1 MHLDLATLSNRG
13 PRLRLALLAL
23 TMLAFAGNS
32 LLCRLALQSG
42 GLDPADFTLLRLA
55 SGALILSLLV
65 RLREGGQRRLTGS
78 LAGALWLLAYAGGFS
93 FAYLSLGAASG
104 ALLLFGAV
112 QGTMLLAGLARGEIL
127 GWRQWLGVCLAIAG
141 LVVLLMPGL
150 QAPPLPSALLMLGAG
165 VAWGGYSLRGRH
177 ARDPLA
183 ATAGNFLLATPLAL
197 LLCLLLRQGPL
208 PAGAGLIYALL
219 SGALASGL
227 GYALW
232 YALLPRL
239 PATQA
244 ATVQL
249 SVPPLA
255 ALGAVLLLGEPL
267 GGRLL
272 LSALA
277 ILGGIALVIRAPARH
292 ADTQST
298 SRP

>member
-1 MHLDLATLSNRG
+1 M
-13 PRLRLALLAL
+13 
-23 TMLAFAGNS
+23 
-32 LLCRLALQSG
+32 
-42 GLDPADFTLLRLA
+42 
-55 SGALILSLLV
+55 
-65 RLREGGQRRLTGS
+65 
-78 LAGALWLLAYAGGFS
+78 
-93 FAYLSLGAASG
+93 
-104 ALLLFGAV
+104 
-112 QGTMLLAGLARGEIL
+112 
-127 GWRQWLGVCLAIAG
+127 
-141 LVVLLMPGL
+141 
-150 QAPPLPSALLMLGAG
+150 
-165 VAWGGYSLRGRH
+165 
-177 ARDPLA
+177 
-183 ATAGNFLLATPLAL
+183 AL

-292 ADTQST
+292 ADTQSRIT
-298 SRP
+298 SYNVCYTKLLRTTGE